1 MRFPTMVRLVFG
13 LVLFGVVAFG
23 FIWVLEGTTYA
34 LGTIGI
40 LFIVLF
46 TVGLALE
53 PELRG
58 VY

>member
-1 MRFPTMVRLVFG
+1 MVRLVVG
-13 LVLFGVVAFG
+13 LALFALAALGLAWSF
-23 FIWVLEGTTYA
+23 EGAMYA
-34 LGTIGI
+34 LGSVGM
-40 LFIVLF
+40 LAVCLF